1 MKKIIILL
9 GIIAPLV
16 ALSQKTITGKV
27 FDATTNQPLA
37 SSSVSAGEKNTG
49 VTTGNDGTFTLK
61 INNNVKSIVIR
72 NVGYESRSIR
82 VDGF

>member
-9 GIIAPLV
+9 GIIAPLI

-27 FDATTNQPLA
+27 FDVTTSQPIASAT
-37 SSSVSAGEKNTG
+37 VSAGGKNTG
-49 VTTGNDGTFTLK
+49 VTGSDGTFTLK
-61 INNNVKSIVIR
+61 INNNVKSIVIS